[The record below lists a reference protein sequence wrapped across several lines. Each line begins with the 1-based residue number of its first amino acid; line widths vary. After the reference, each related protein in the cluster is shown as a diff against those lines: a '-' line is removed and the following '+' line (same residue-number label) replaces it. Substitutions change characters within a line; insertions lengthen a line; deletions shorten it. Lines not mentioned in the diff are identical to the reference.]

1 MFLGGGQSDFTGQ
14 TYVGYKC
21 RGLVVRYVTSTS
33 FCRRTTVSGFY
44 SDKPSRKSMKY
55 IHKRSDENLEVKSSV
70 FGRRNSRTKVRG
82 NLILVFSYV
91 PKELPYSRCGQ
102 RTERLK
108 EQVQSA
114 KSRYI

>member
-1 MFLGGGQSDFTGQ
+1 MKHT
-14 TYVGYKC
+14 
-21 RGLVVRYVTSTS
+21 
-33 FCRRTTVSGFY
+33 
-44 SDKPSRKSMKY
+44 KSE
-55 IHKRSDENLEVKSSV
+55 IDEVHKRSDENLEVKSSM

-91 PKELPYSRCGQ
+91 QELPHIRSGQ
-102 RTERLK
+102 RTKRLE